1 MVQTEIG
8 KLVTA
13 IGLFSRANIF
23 KKIYQMGISIVTK
36 KDHAWESLVCAHP
49 CKSTNWERGMEA
61 PADHSRQDMV
71 H

>member
-1 MVQTEIG
+1 
-8 KLVTA
+8 
-13 IGLFSRANIF
+13 
-23 KKIYQMGISIVTK
+23 MGISIVTK

-61 PADHSRQDMV
+61 PADHSRPDMV